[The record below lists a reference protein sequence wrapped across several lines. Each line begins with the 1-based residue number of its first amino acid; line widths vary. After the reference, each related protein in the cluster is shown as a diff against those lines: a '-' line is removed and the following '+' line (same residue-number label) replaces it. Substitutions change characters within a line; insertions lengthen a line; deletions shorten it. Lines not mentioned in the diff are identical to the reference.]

1 MLSYLFSKLNKIT
14 ENRKER
20 LNRINRK
27 PYLAPRREEPT
38 QPSRPT
44 RAAASSSSSRASKLL
59 GGMPPSQPG
68 EPPRHL
74 PAWSLPAPP
83 LHAWTRPE
91 APPDPFPLSSAISSP
106 SFARS
111 RRGRRDHRALELK
124 PASPPCSSSSNSS
137 SSRSW
142 SPNSLQSRRH
152 RLQLL
157 AGPASSPSLIRRR

>member
-68 EPPRHL
+68 VPPLHL

-111 RRGRRDHRALELK
+111 RRGQRNRRSTPPWK
-124 PASPPCSSSSNSS
+124 SWPPCPKARSTVSILLLVVDYVSPCTESNPELS
-137 SSRSW
+137 
-142 SPNSLQSRRH
+142 
-152 RLQLL
+152 
-157 AGPASSPSLIRRR
+157 